1 MYSAIDYVFQTPIFM
16 VSSTAAPVSNVLE
29 ATLTLHECLMKW
41 FDNSAARKI
50 NGLAR
55 WSS

>member
-41 FDNSAARKI
+41 FGNSAARKI